1 MFSETRPHY
10 RGKAGKQLESLLF
23 SFLGVDK
30 GHVHHHNC
38 FIRFFYLATE
48 NLSARYG
55 DTHLHTCH
63 LSTWEAEAGRSQ
75 AGSQAS

>member
-23 SFLGVDK
+23 SFLGVEK
-30 GHVHHHNC
+30 GHVHRHNC

-48 NLSARYG
+48 NL
-55 DTHLHTCH
+55 
-63 LSTWEAEAGRSQ
+63 
-75 AGSQAS
+75 